1 MSVPRV
7 RDSRNQRNIC
17 MCMQLSVEC
26 EPNYRA
32 MENWTRARAPK
43 QDLGLFAACDR
54 LMLPRISKT
63 IKVYLRP
70 GVLGMLK
77 LHIPKEA
84 VKLNLWRLQPLTFL
98 DSSQTSEG
106 HVKKKPD
113 LNFFQVYPSFF
124 SGDCLMTAGSSRG
137 RSFQNILLPT
147 SKYFDPFSTT
157 TAGGDHRKS
166 KCDLNQQE
174 AVRISGQ
181 VVSAPL
187 LIFSNCLSMQVASQ
201 LLDRDTVLPQI

>member
-1 MSVPRV
+1 
-7 RDSRNQRNIC
+7 
-17 MCMQLSVEC
+17 
-26 EPNYRA
+26 

-106 HVKKKPD
+106 HGKKNLTWTSFRSIQVSSVVIASWQLDRPD
-113 LNFFQVYPSFF
+113 GGLFRTF
-124 SGDCLMTAGSSRG
+124 SY
-137 RSFQNILLPT
+137 PT

-187 LIFSNCLSMQVASQ
+187 LILSNCLSMQVASQ
-201 LLDRDTVLPQI
+201 LLDRDKVLPQI